1 MSKKLNSRQILT
13 LLDLS
18 NKIANTVR
26 CEVSYHLSEN
36 EIDVDVF
43 ERNLIETIHDSCE
56 LLRKQK

>member
-18 NKIANTVR
+18 NKIGNTVR

-43 ERNLIETIHDSCE
+43 ERNLIEIIHDSCE